1 MAGASSRTERNVWLA
16 GMGSPPAIFFGQPGP
31 KYCPP
36 VQKASKIVC
45 GSRLHRLRKKYQ
57 MFVGRAFRHDIRAL
71 ISSGVLTP
79 EGLDSH
85 FSAACLASSSW
96 TEKLSHRYFC

>member
-1 MAGASSRTERNVWLA
+1 
-16 GMGSPPAIFFGQPGP
+16 
-31 KYCPP
+31 
-36 VQKASKIVC
+36 
-45 GSRLHRLRKKYQ
+45 

-85 FSAACLASSSW
+85 FSAACSACVIFADAAEVKTTQAEACATEARRDPTRLAKRLTPCNERVAANLGDRSRAG
-96 TEKLSHRYFC
+96 LGHGDLQLPP